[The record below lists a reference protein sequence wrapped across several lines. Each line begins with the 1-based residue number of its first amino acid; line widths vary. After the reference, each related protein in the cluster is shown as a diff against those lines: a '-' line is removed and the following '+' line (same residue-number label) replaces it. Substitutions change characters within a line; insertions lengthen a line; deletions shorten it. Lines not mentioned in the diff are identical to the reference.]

1 VRPYVSIQF
10 RYNLADL
17 QPTSS
22 NRAKLPLIKE
32 WETARET
39 GRLTG
44 TAQLEKVGNR
54 WYFADFDF
62 MTFPWVLIVVM
73 CLFGVA
79 FAVVVLTSIG
89 GRKSNSRVFQRNC
102 GRKNP
107 PPHPPVTF
115 FIPPLHN
122 PEPFGITNRV
132 EDK

>member
-22 NRAKLPLIKE
+22 NRAKLPLIME

-79 FAVVVLTSIG
+79 FAVVVLYFHWRPQKQLQS
-89 GRKSNSRVFQRNC
+89 V
-102 GRKNP
+102 P
-107 PPHPPVTF
+107 A
-115 FIPPLHN
+115 
-122 PEPFGITNRV
+122 
-132 EDK
+132 